1 MLFDVG
7 LTIKFEP
14 VAPVFQAYVDA
25 PLAVNVP
32 VEPAQM
38 VAELADTVGNALTV
52 TLPTAVFVQPVDEM
66 PVTVYEVFVV
76 GLTEIVDVVAPVFQE
91 YVDAPLAVNTAEFPA
106 QVVED
111 VEATIGNALTVTLP
125 TAVFLQPVVAVPV
138 TV

>member
-1 MLFDVG
+1 M
-7 LTIKFEP
+7 
-14 VAPVFQAYVDA
+14 A
-25 PLAVNVP
+25 AV
-32 VEPAQM
+32 
-38 VAELADTVGNALTV
+38 LH
-52 TLPTAVFVQPVDEM
+52 
-66 PVTVYEVFVV
+66 
-76 GLTEIVDVVAPVFQE
+76 E